1 MGAAGFLKDKKATT
15 HFDEYENLK
24 TYCKEVIKDRIVEDG
39 KVITAGAV
47 STSLD
52 LGLYICEKLVEKEAA
67 EAIRKRMDYR
77 YYTEGVS

>member
-1 MGAAGFLKDKKATT
+1 M
-15 HFDEYENLK
+15 
-24 TYCKEVIKDRIVEDG
+24 IKDRIVEEG

-52 LGLYICEKLVEKEAA
+52 LGLYICEKLVGKEAA